1 MALTDEQ
8 KTAFWQN
15 GFLPVVD
22 VLNVAEVDALR
33 KRTEQIIVGEV
44 AFPQE
49 FLQVEPE
56 LDDSDGNGVPAI
68 FRVRKLW
75 NLTKYDPVFQE
86 YARHPKI
93 VAVLCDLLGPD
104 IKLYAD
110 QMLLKPPFHGSAK
123 PYHQDSPY
131 WPVEPMELVTCWMA
145 LDDASVENGCMRFL
159 PGTHKLGP
167 LEHHHLEGPHIVP
180 TGWEEMSKRPEEV
193 AVELK
198 AGSCCFHHSLT
209 LHETAPNRTPH
220 PRRAMTTA
228 YMGANSRYVGNPPQP
243 EYISIV
249 GNSYPGCV

>member
-1 MALTDEQ
+1 MALTEEQ
-8 KTAFWQN
+8 KASFWEN
-15 GFLPVVD
+15 GFLPVHD
-22 VLNVAEVDALR
+22 VLSPEEVEALR
-33 KRTEQIIVGEV
+33 KRTEQIILGEV
-44 AFPQE
+44 PFPQQ
-49 FLQVEPE
+49 FMMIEPE
-56 LDDSDGNGVPAI
+56 LAGRNVEEVPAI
-68 FRVRKLW
+68 FRIRKLW
-75 NLTKYDPVFQE
+75 ELTQHDPVFQE

-93 VAVLCDLLGPD
+93 VEVVCDLLGPD

-131 WPVEPMELVTCWMA
+131 WPIEPMELATCWMA
-145 LDDASVENGCMRFL
+145 LDDATVENGCMRFL

-180 TGWEEMSKRPEEV
+180 EGWEDMSKRPDEV

-209 LHETAPNRTPH
+209 LHETSPNRTPH

-228 YMGANSRYVGNPPQP
+228 YMRATSRYTGKPPMP
-243 EYISIV
+243 EYLHIA
-249 GNSYPGCV
+249 GRSYPGCV